1 MTIDKSNVDKRLVRR
16 IISINIPVSENILNI
31 YINI

>member
-16 IISINIPVSENILNI
+16 IISINIPVSEK
-31 YINI
+31 YIEYIH